1 MNKFDTLY
9 AEHMRLIEEGKL
21 RNTVAIGALAA
32 SSVFGNF
39 VDDWSDYY
47 QTFGSSS
54 KPALQAKAKE
64 NEARATA
71 VLDAG
76 YTVPADAK
84 EAISIAAA
92 IFGGDDG
99 HSAAELKDY
108 LEKTGA
114 VESEYKTKVQY
125 GGGPAKSYWQ
135 VEPETAMDLV
145 KNSSAYFGSKFHK
158 AFGKD
163 ALKRLQDYDEKAWS
177 DILEKNDA
185 LGATM
190 AAAKWISTSW

>member
-1 MNKFDTLY
+1 MQTFKEY
-9 AEHMRLIEEGKL
+9 HIEEGKIGKAL
-21 RNTVAIGALAA
+21 AMGALAT

-39 VDDWSDYY
+39 VQDWSDHY
-47 QTFGSSS
+47 QTFGSSN

-64 NEARATA
+64 NENRATA

-84 EAISIAAA
+84 KAISIAAY

-158 AFGKD
+158 AFGND

>member
-1 MNKFDTLY
+1 MQTFKDYYL
-9 AEHMRLIEEGKL
+9 EEGKL
-21 RNTVAIGALAA
+21 RNTVAMGALAA

-71 VLDAG
+71 VLTAG

-125 GGGPAKSYWQ
+125 GGGPAKSY
-135 VEPETAMDLV
+135 
-145 KNSSAYFGSKFHK
+145 
-158 AFGKD
+158 
-163 ALKRLQDYDEKAWS
+163 
-177 DILEKNDA
+177 
-185 LGATM
+185 
-190 AAAKWISTSW
+190 